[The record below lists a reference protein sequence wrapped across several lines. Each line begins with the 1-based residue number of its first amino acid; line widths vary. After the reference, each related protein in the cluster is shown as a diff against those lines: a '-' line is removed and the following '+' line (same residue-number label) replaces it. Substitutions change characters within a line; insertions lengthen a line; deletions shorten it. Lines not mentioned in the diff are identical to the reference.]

1 MTPSGALA
9 LPTNQHDRHVKQYLH
24 TMSFL
29 NAYVQ
34 EAGEPIVP
42 LRASL
47 GAYWGLTGFI
57 RLPPG
62 DRWHA
67 HLAHRLLLWSFFSP
81 SGSPT
86 PNPQLGVLALLGLQ
100 HFLKKSQSDP
110 LHANAASLILN
121 FLDIVPNASSLP

>member
-34 EAGEPIVP
+34 EADEPIVP

-67 HLAHRLLLWSFFSP
+67 HLAHRLLLWSSFTP
-81 SGSPT
+81 SGSSEHHPHI
-86 PNPQLGVLALLGLQ
+86 GALALMGLEQ
-100 HFLKKSQSDP
+100 FLKDSLRDP
-110 LHANAASLILN
+110 LRRGAATRILY
-121 FLDIVPNASSLP
+121 FLNCVPCASP